1 MTLRLRAAAYTLDAI
16 IDAGIAPDVAR
27 TLLAAAGPHAVPERP
42 LMRVGGRKRDELTTH
57 YVWGPDAMV
66 LLEELDE
73 TGAPS

>member
-16 IDAGIAPDVAR
+16 IDAGVDPEIAR
-27 TLLAAAGPHAVPERP
+27 TLLADGPQAVPERP

-66 LLEELDE
+66 LLVEEI
-73 TGAPS
+73 